1 MNSNTS
7 VNYKL
12 LRQQQSVQSDSPLR
26 TKLKGTVLLIK
37 GLFIQTFVPPDIVI
51 VFITHKNVH
60 ASDLEITVQNIMP
73 CKAHSLLEVKIQ
85 SYLILILL
93 TPNIS
98 VLQSCNFLFQHSN
111 YKGCNISYDK
121 TQTLFNPPI
130 LRGLI
135 FRPQKEKSEEL
146 LTKKQDLSSTFNTTS
161 VLAKGFYH
169 TAAHYPTV
177 PCLRET
183 IILW

>member
-1 MNSNTS
+1 MI
-7 VNYKL
+7 
-12 LRQQQSVQSDSPLR
+12 
-26 TKLKGTVLLIK
+26 KLKLCS
-37 GLFIQTFVPPDIVI
+37 
-51 VFITHKNVH
+51 
-60 ASDLEITVQNIMP
+60 A
-73 CKAHSLLEVKIQ
+73 
-85 SYLILILL
+85 
-93 TPNIS
+93 
-98 VLQSCNFLFQHSN
+98 
-111 YKGCNISYDK
+111 
-121 TQTLFNPPI
+121 PPI

-183 IILW
+183 IILWWHKHYPNSAWSLLLALTTPPTCKTSTFMLYKLLGKKLQLSLKHLSWLCLQVPKSHAERSLAKSLIHFKGKIHHGVMGFVISLLLEISFASLLLHYAVLIVCRCRFILL